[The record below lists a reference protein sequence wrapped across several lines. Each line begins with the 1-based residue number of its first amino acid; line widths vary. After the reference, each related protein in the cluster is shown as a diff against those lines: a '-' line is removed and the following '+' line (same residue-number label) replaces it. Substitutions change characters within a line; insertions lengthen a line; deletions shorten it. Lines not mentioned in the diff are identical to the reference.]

1 MRVFAIVF
9 CFYLTA
15 LMALPS
21 VRVIKMQLSETCKS
35 SSCDTSNFENG
46 GGCEKGKII
55 MSLSF
60 TPVNYLQSKLYK
72 AILVKTIVIT
82 SKKDKI
88 YYRESL
94 ISKYQ
99 NSIWQPPKIFS

>member
-1 MRVFAIVF
+1 MRIFAITF

-35 SSCDTSNFENG
+35 SSCNTSNFENG

-72 AILVKTIVIT
+72 APVKAVVIT
-82 SKKDKI
+82 SKKEKI
-88 YYRESL
+88 YYQENL

-99 NSIWQPPKIFS
+99 NSIWQPPKIIS

>member
-1 MRVFAIVF
+1 
-9 CFYLTA
+9 
-15 LMALPS
+15 
-21 VRVIKMQLSETCKS
+21 
-35 SSCDTSNFENG
+35 
-46 GGCEKGKII
+46 

-72 AILVKTIVIT
+72 APAKTVVIT

-88 YYRESL
+88 YYQENL

>member
-1 MRVFAIVF
+1 
-9 CFYLTA
+9 
-15 LMALPS
+15 MALPS

-35 SSCDTSNFENG
+35 SSCSKSDFKSG

-72 AILVKTIVIT
+72 SPLKTVVIS

-88 YYRESL
+88 YYQENL

-99 NSIWQPPKIFS
+99 NSIWQPPKIIS

>member
-1 MRVFAIVF
+1 MKLFAITF

-35 SSCDTSNFENG
+35 SSCENSNFENN

-60 TPVNYLQSKLYK
+60 TPVNYIHSKLYK
-72 AILVKTIVIT
+72 SPVKTVVIS

-88 YYRESL
+88 YYRENL

-99 NSIWQPPKIFS
+99 NSIWQPPKIIS

>member
-1 MRVFAIVF
+1 MRLFAIIF

-35 SSCDTSNFENG
+35 SSCDNNDFESG
-46 GGCEKGKII
+46 CCEKGKII

-72 AILVKTIVIT
+72 APVKTVVIT
-82 SKKDKI
+82 SKKEKI
-88 YYRESL
+88 YYQENL

-99 NSIWQPPKIFS
+99 NSIWQPPKIIS

>member
-1 MRVFAIVF
+1 MRVFAILF

-35 SSCDTSNFENG
+35 SSCNSSNFENG

-72 AILVKTIVIT
+72 IPVKTIDIT
-82 SKKDKI
+82 SKKEKI
-88 YYRESL
+88 YYQENL

-99 NSIWQPPKIFS
+99 NSIWQPPKIIS

>member
-1 MRVFAIVF
+1 MRLFAITF

-21 VRVIKMQLSETCKS
+21 VRIIKMQLSETCKS
-35 SSCDTSNFENG
+35 SSCNKSNFENG

-72 AILVKTIVIT
+72 APVKTITIT
-82 SKKDKI
+82 SKKEKI
-88 YYRESL
+88 YYRENL

-99 NSIWQPPKIFS
+99 NSIWQPPKIIS

>member
-1 MRVFAIVF
+1 MRLFAIIF

-35 SSCDTSNFENG
+35 SSCNKSNFENG

-60 TPVNYLQSKLYK
+60 TPVNYIQSKLYI
-72 AILVKTIVIT
+72 APIKTIVIT
-82 SKKDKI
+82 SKRDKI
-88 YYRESL
+88 YYKENL

-99 NSIWQPPKIFS
+99 NSIWQPPKIIS

>member
-1 MRVFAIVF
+1 MRLFAITF

-35 SSCDTSNFENG
+35 SSCDKSDFKSG

-72 AILVKTIVIT
+72 APIKTVTIT

-88 YYRESL
+88 FYQENL

-99 NSIWQPPKIFS
+99 NTIWQPPKIFS